1 MWSLRPPVETI
12 GGCAKRVPRNTTPGH
27 HCEDGM
33 GTKNLPPPEGTEVMA
48 EAVHT
53 GRVAVEFDRT
63 DYIPRRRG
71 QTLSLG
77 HGRSRRPVVARVVE
91 RPCLGGGRE
100 SCRRL
105 LHCHSRVV
113 EITASHSSF
122 PVLDA

>member
-1 MWSLRPPVETI
+1 MRPPVETI
-12 GGCAKRVPRNTTPGH
+12 EGCAKRVPSNTTPGH

-33 GTKNLPPPEGTEVMA
+33 GTKNFPPPEGTEVMA

-71 QTLSLG
+71 GTLSLG
-77 HGRSRRPVVARVVE
+77 HGHSMRFAPVVE
-91 RPCLGGGRE
+91 RPCLGGGRK

-113 EITASHSSF
+113 EIAASHSSF